1 MFNALQGFLSDH
13 RGLLVLA
20 TIIAWMWFVWAL
32 KKHLTPPATAIA
44 GPGQARMP
52 TRGQLGA
59 NRKPGDIVPQQR
71 TSTGGLAPAIEAG
84 MAEHHVRSAAATA
97 KLLVPPTEPKAKPT
111 ESLKSIKTPPPP
123 TPDQL
128 KSAGRE
134 LPGARPTSTSGD
146 RTVTEA
152 DAMEGLFSGLKGK
165 REASEAAPDADER
178 SGDTDTLDPKALRP
192 GTSVIKRVNRL
203 EEIGFH
209 HQIPSDKLPA
219 QSPPAPGTTFTPST
233 PSPSIDPPKPRTQS
247 AELDDIL
254 KRIDKVLADSPTTK
268 PSERLAAKPAEPQ
281 PPAKSESSAK
291 LDPSDVLKRI
301 DQALAESQGSNAAE
315 VTMMDPDWADEAQRA
330 ATADVPAKPVAGP
343 ATTPAA
349 AKPADPAKPAAPK
362 IPDWARSDIQ
372 DEDLDKKDD
381 SDGKGGQQKLF

>member
-13 RGLLVLA
+13 RGLLVLV
-20 TIIAWMWFVWAL
+20 TIIAWLWFVWAL
-32 KKHLTPPATAIA
+32 KKHLTPPATAVA

-52 TRGQLGA
+52 TRGNLAA
-59 NRKPGDIVPQQR
+59 NRKAGDIVPQQR

-97 KLLVPPTEPKAKPT
+97 KLLVPPTEPKSKPT
-111 ESLKSIKTPPPP
+111 ESLKTIKPPPP

-128 KSAGRE
+128 KSADKV
-134 LPGARPTSTSGD
+134 LPGARPTSAAGD

-165 REASEAAPDADER
+165 RDETKTDSPTDNR
-178 SGDTDTLDPKALRP
+178 GDSDTVDPKALRP

-219 QSPPAPGTTFTPST
+219 QSPPAPGQV
-233 PSPSIDPPKPRTQS
+233 DPPKPRTQS

-254 KRIDKVLADSPTTK
+254 KRIDKVLADSPTASSAPPSAPQSERLAVRP
-268 PSERLAAKPAEPQ
+268 PSERLPAKPDAP
-281 PPAKSESSAK
+281 AK

-301 DQALAESQGSNAAE
+301 DQALAESQGGAAE
-315 VTMMDPDWADEAQRA
+315 VTMMDPDWADEAERA
-330 ATADVPAKPVAGP
+330 ATADVAKKPSTGAIPSTPPAP
-343 ATTPAA
+343 PAA
-349 AKPADPAKPAAPK
+349 AKPAEPAKPAAPK

-381 SDGKGGQQKLF
+381 NDGKGGQQKLF